1 MGKYAAYVFDFDLT
15 LADSSKG
22 ILICFKH
29 TLNKFGYEIPDDDT
43 IYRTIGLT
51 LVDAFDVLTGIENNP
66 QREEMRREY
75 VRIADKEMVRNT
87 FFYDDAIAILQALQH
102 AGLKV
107 GIVSTKYRYR
117 IEDTFRKQAGSFP
130 VDIVIGGEDVK
141 SAKPDPSGLNM
152 MIERLGESK
161 ENVLYIGD
169 SYIDAQTAANSE
181 VDFAGVTTGS
191 TTAEDFEK
199 YPHVCICKSLSGI
212 FAEINNCK

>member
-1 MGKYAAYVFDFDLT
+1 MAKYSAYVFDFDLT

-22 ILICFKH
+22 ILICFKR
-29 TLNKFGYEIPDDDT
+29 TLEKFGYKIPDDYT

-51 LVDAFDVLTGIENNP
+51 IVDALDLLTGIENNP

-75 VRIADKEMVRNT
+75 VRIADTEMVKNT
-87 FFYDDAIAILQALQH
+87 FFYDDSIAILQALQH

-117 IEDTFRKQAGSFP
+117 IEETFKQQAGSFP

-141 SAKPDPSGLNM
+141 AAKPDPSGLNM
-152 MIERLGESK
+152 MIDRLGESK

-169 SYIDAQTAANSE
+169 SYIDAQTAMNAG

-191 TTAEDFEK
+191 TSAEDFKK
-199 YPHVCICKSLSGI
+199 YPHVCIAESLSGI
-212 FAEINNCK
+212 FAEINNSK

>member
-1 MGKYAAYVFDFDLT
+1 MGKYSAYVFDFDLT

-43 IYRTIGLT
+43 IYRSIGLT
-51 LVDAFDVLTGIENNP
+51 LVDAFDILTGIENNP

-75 VRIADKEMVRNT
+75 VKIADKEMVRNT
-87 FFYDDAIAILQALQH
+87 FFYDDAIAILQVLQH

-117 IEDTFRKQAGSFP
+117 IADTFREQAGCFP

-152 MIERLGESK
+152 IIEKLEENK

-169 SYIDAQTAANSE
+169 SYIDAQTAMNSG

-191 TTAEDFEK
+191 TTKEDFMK
-199 YPHVCICKSLSGI
+199 YPHVCVSESLSGI